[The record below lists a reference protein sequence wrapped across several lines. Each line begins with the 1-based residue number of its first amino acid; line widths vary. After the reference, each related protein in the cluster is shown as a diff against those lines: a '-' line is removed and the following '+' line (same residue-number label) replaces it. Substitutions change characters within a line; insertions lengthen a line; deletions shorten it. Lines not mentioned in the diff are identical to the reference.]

1 MPLLSCCI
9 DCPLGLLCL
18 LCCSLP
24 MVQLSCSPIVALLQ
38 LEEKEKWKK
47 DLGFLVKNENMLRE
61 RKKAVASKT
70 QIGPQMSYHKVSRLP
85 STLTSPP
92 QNYFAQ
98 RKTNTC
104 QKPSPVYHIGYL
116 QDQVK
121 LKELWQLLGSH
132 SLTTSLWHL

>member
-1 MPLLSCCI
+1 
-9 DCPLGLLCL
+9 
-18 LCCSLP
+18 
-24 MVQLSCSPIVALLQ
+24 MVQLSCSPTVILLQ

-61 RKKAVASKT
+61 REKAAVSKT
-70 QIGPQMSYHKVSRLP
+70 QTGPQMSYQEVSRLP

-98 RKTNTC
+98 RNTNTC
-104 QKPSPVYHIGYL
+104 QEPSPVYHRGYL

-132 SLTTSLWHL
+132 SLTSSLWHL